1 MLPAFLRCLRDNHF
15 RVVHVVPAA
24 AAVHFDGVP

>member
-1 MLPAFLRCLRDNHF
+1 MLPAFLHYLRDNHF

-24 AAVHFDGVP
+24 AGVHYDGVP